1 VEPCPKVWRP
11 VLGWFCL
18 AGTPTVYDP
27 GRADLPAAAGLAGD
41 ADYTVD
47 DGNFVSQR
55 FDLLSEMDVVWR
67 DTFGFR
73 VSGAGWYDFAYSGK
87 SDAPQSGPTKG
98 FPCAECSW
106 GQLSVRPGEYS
117 DKAKDLHY
125 RGGELLDAFVF
136 GNFELGDVAANV
148 RVGRHTLYWGQ
159 S

>member
-1 VEPCPKVWRP
+1 MP
-11 VLGWFCL
+11 
-18 AGTPTVYDP
+18 
-27 GRADLPAAAGLAGD
+27 
-41 ADYTVD
+41 
-47 DGNFVSQR
+47 
-55 FDLLSEMDVVWR
+55 
-67 DTFGFR
+67 
-73 VSGAGWYDFAYSGK
+73 
-87 SDAPQSGPTKG
+87 PQSGPTKG